1 VSIAERLRDERTRA
15 GLTKTAL
22 ARPRYTVSYVSQIE
36 SGRRTPSPEALAY
49 FAERLRIGPGYL
61 ATGVP
66 EGAESR
72 LRFDLE
78 DARLALRQ
86 DRRDDAQRIVSQ
98 VVEESQ
104 RYGLADLRLKAMV
117 ATADLRM
124 RSDRPREAID
134 LYEEVLEAE
143 LSETDRGTVTAALAR
158 AYRRVG
164 DLSYTAE
171 IIEMFLNRRD
181 QGPLDPGVAA
191 DLQTVLVSVYFERG
205 DHVRAERTA
214 ARALAAL
221 DQDTSAEIRAM
232 TYWDTSHVLAQAGRW
247 QEALDL
253 ITRARALLE
262 HQDDQRRL
270 ARLLNA
276 TAFICLEADPP
287 RTVEAAAHLDRAEAL
302 LDGSGVRSD
311 MAYVFTERA
320 RIALFE
326 RRFEAALVL
335 AEKSADHSSDDDLE
349 AGRALY
355 VMGRALT
362 ELQRPREARGAFREA
377 ATRFE
382 KHGAE
387 KQEASCWRELGELEL
402 AEGDLAAAVDAL
414 RSGLQAL
421 VPERSRA

>member
-1 VSIAERLRDERTRA
+1 VGIAERLRDERTRA

-22 ARPRYTVSYVSQIE
+22 ALPRYTVSYVSQIE
-36 SGRRTPSPEALAY
+36 AGKRSPSPDALAY
-49 FAERLRIGPGYL
+49 FAERLQVSSDFL
-61 ATGVP
+61 ATGIP
-66 EGAESR
+66 DGIEAQ
-72 LRFDLE
+72 LRFELE
-78 DARLALRQ
+78 DGRLALRQ
-86 DRRDDAQRIVSQ
+86 DRHEDAEGIAKRVLD
-98 VVEESQ
+98 EAE
-104 RYGLADLRLKAMV
+104 RYGLPDIRLKAMV
-117 ATADLRM
+117 AMADLRM

-143 LSETDRGTVTAALAR
+143 LSDTDRGTVTSSLAR

-171 IIEMFLNRRD
+171 IIEQFLNRRD

-205 DHVRAERTA
+205 DHVLAERTA
-214 ARALAAL
+214 ARAMAAL

-232 TYWDTSHVLAQAGRW
+232 TYWDTSHLLAEAGRW

-253 ITRARALLE
+253 VTRARALLE

-276 TAFICLEADPP
+276 MAFICLEVDPP
-287 RTVEAAAHLDRAEAL
+287 RTGEAAAHLDRAESL

-311 MAYVFTERA
+311 KAYVLTERA
-320 RIALFE
+320 RIALLE
-326 RRFEAALVL
+326 RRFESAVEH
-335 AEKSADHSSDDDLE
+335 AEKSFVEAQDDDLE
-349 AGRALY
+349 AGRALF

-362 ELQRPREARGAFREA
+362 ELRRRSEARGAFREA
-377 ATRFE
+377 AVRFE
-382 KHGAE
+382 KHGAQ
-387 KQEASCWRELGELEL
+387 KQQASCWRELGELEL